1 MKNLKFSIGI
11 LSWKGYDSLHNSLQS
26 YEKYGLNSL
35 TKSKFICLPE
45 YNNTGIELTKK
56 FGYQPILFKKN
67 IGILNG
73 FKSLALNM
81 PDGPLLLLENDLPL
95 VENNKKTFTLLE
107 QSLEYLYKYNA
118 VQVRL
123 RSINDPGEPFHSINK
138 YKKYW
143 GCGTLKKLKRL
154 LRPIKA
160 KKLIGTGIY
169 IESNPHLKFSKY
181 ISKLKNNSYLITSE
195 IMNWSN
201 LAIMVDRNFFLNVI
215 IKEAE
220 ITNSKKKIN
229 GFKNIEIE
237 LNKKWWRDKRW
248 NLIITSG
255 LFKHLRVDNRGY

>member
-45 YNNTGIELTKK
+45 YNDIGIELSKK

-107 QSLEYLYKYNA
+107 QSLEYL
-118 VQVRL
+118 
-123 RSINDPGEPFHSINK
+123 
-138 YKKYW
+138 
-143 GCGTLKKLKRL
+143 
-154 LRPIKA
+154 
-160 KKLIGTGIY
+160 
-169 IESNPHLKFSKY
+169 SK
-181 ISKLKNNSYLITSE
+181 
-195 IMNWSN
+195 
-201 LAIMVDRNFFLNVI
+201 
-215 IKEAE
+215 
-220 ITNSKKKIN
+220 
-229 GFKNIEIE
+229 
-237 LNKKWWRDKRW
+237 
-248 NLIITSG
+248 
-255 LFKHLRVDNRGY
+255 